1 MARIAAQKCCS
12 YVCVFVRFTFS
23 YTYTHLVYPVL
34 VWLWLS
40 SLCLS
45 GRVFIIAL
53 FRLTRRVTVLRSKLP
68 LTVSCPVVYGRAWLS
83 AHSAKLS
90 SSLPSMPPTNKL
102 KNTMA
107 SKSSGVVQASAQE
120 TQSVSRE
127 VSLAASETEGKEDN
141 IGDRE
146 IIKSPSDPKQYR

>member
-1 MARIAAQKCCS
+1 M
-12 YVCVFVRFTFS
+12 
-23 YTYTHLVYPVL
+23 
-34 VWLWLS
+34 
-40 SLCLS
+40 
-45 GRVFIIAL
+45 
-53 FRLTRRVTVLRSKLP
+53 
-68 LTVSCPVVYGRAWLS
+68 TVSCPVVYGRAWLS

-107 SKSSGVVQASAQE
+107 SESSGAVQASAQE
-120 TQSVSRE
+120 THSVSRE

>member
-1 MARIAAQKCCS
+1 
-12 YVCVFVRFTFS
+12 
-23 YTYTHLVYPVL
+23 
-34 VWLWLS
+34 
-40 SLCLS
+40 
-45 GRVFIIAL
+45 
-53 FRLTRRVTVLRSKLP
+53 
-68 LTVSCPVVYGRAWLS
+68 
-83 AHSAKLS
+83 
-90 SSLPSMPPTNKL
+90 
-102 KNTMA
+102 MA